1 VRYRSAQAVYIDDY
15 AHHPTEIRAAL
26 SAARQLYPNKRMTV
40 VFQPHL
46 FTRTRDFLDEFALS
60 LQTADEVF
68 LLPIY
73 PARELPL
80 PGITSEALAAA
91 FPEGQQPR
99 VLSPEEVIDW
109 TRQNQPEL
117 LLTLGAG
124 DIDRLVA
131 PLEDLFSHGFQPLNS
146 PSAP

>member
-1 VRYRSAQAVYIDDY
+1 
-15 AHHPTEIRAAL
+15 
-26 SAARQLYPNKRMTV
+26 M
-40 VFQPHL
+40 
-46 FTRTRDFLDEFALS
+46 
-60 LQTADEVF
+60 ADEVF

-80 PGITSEALAAA
+80 PGISSETLANA

-99 VLSPEEVIDW
+99 VIMPDEVVDW

-131 PLEDLFSHGFQPLNS
+131 PLEQLFSTGFQPLNS
-146 PSAP
+146 PQRP